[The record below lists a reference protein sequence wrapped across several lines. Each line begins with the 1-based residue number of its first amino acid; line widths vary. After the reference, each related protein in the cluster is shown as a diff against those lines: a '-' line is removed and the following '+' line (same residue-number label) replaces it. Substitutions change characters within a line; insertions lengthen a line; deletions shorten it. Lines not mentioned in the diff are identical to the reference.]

1 MWSTAKQFMWM
12 HNPATLE
19 FRGDRSWSVCS
30 ACRPAVR
37 LLVRLSVCL
46 STVSSMCVSFPLA
59 VSVVVSPSHVSIS
72 LYLFF
77 SVPMSLLLCLS
88 VRLYICPCVSPSLS
102 GCLFVSVSVRVSLL
116 LPVSRS
122 LCLSLSTTPVIPV
135 FRKAHLEQS
144 KLKQSLPAI
153 SHLEMPFTSLT
164 PVCQSLCLCT
174 CMALGMTS

>member
-1 MWSTAKQFMWM
+1 MECLQCMSSSCPSIGPSF
-12 HNPATLE
+12 
-19 FRGDRSWSVCS
+19 C
-30 ACRPAVR
+30 
-37 LLVRLSVCL
+37 LSVYGVFYVCVFPSRCL
-46 STVSSMCVSFPLA
+46 SRCISVSC
-59 VSVVVSPSHVSIS
+59 VSIS

-77 SVPMSLLLCLS
+77 SVPMSLLLLCLS